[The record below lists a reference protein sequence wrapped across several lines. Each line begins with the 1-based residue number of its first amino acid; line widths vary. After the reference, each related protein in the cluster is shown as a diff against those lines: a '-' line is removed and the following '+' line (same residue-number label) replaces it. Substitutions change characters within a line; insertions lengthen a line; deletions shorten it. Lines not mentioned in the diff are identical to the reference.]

1 MVTFLPFKGYRPRLQ
16 AGEKIES
23 RISPPYD
30 VIGDEYLKQLQS
42 SQYNVTNLTLSPDA
56 DKRYTASRKLL
67 DEMIA
72 KEILLPDQP
81 SFYIYDQRFTSGG
94 KEYCRRGLVG
104 ILKTE
109 EYSEGHIIPH
119 EETFSKVKADR
130 LNLLRDMETH
140 LESIFGIFPGLG
152 ADLAK
157 KVDNAARLCYRYVD
171 GDGVEH
177 RYSRVDDEAICR
189 EITEKLK
196 DQNMLIADGH
206 HRYET
211 ALNYAKENPDNEA
224 KQYVLCTMVAADD
237 QGLVI
242 WPTHRLIDAE
252 DIGETSAL
260 KKMEKKMAMKEV
272 TEEEMEAQLK
282 DHLFGMIFKSG
293 RCFLFDNKE
302 QNENI
307 LFELDTYSAQ
317 ENILKGIYKSD
328 EGKSKVSYDAE
339 LESVKKAM
347 AEKKHDAAIILNDP
361 KLSTIWDLSEKGK
374 RMPKKTTY
382 FFPKIW
388 SGWVFY
394 LMH

>member
-140 LESIFGIFPGLG
+140 LESIFGIFPGL
-152 ADLAK
+152 
-157 KVDNAARLCYRYVD
+157 
-171 GDGVEH
+171 
-177 RYSRVDDEAICR
+177 
-189 EITEKLK
+189 
-196 DQNMLIADGH
+196 
-206 HRYET
+206 
-211 ALNYAKENPDNEA
+211 
-224 KQYVLCTMVAADD
+224 
-237 QGLVI
+237 
-242 WPTHRLIDAE
+242 
-252 DIGETSAL
+252 
-260 KKMEKKMAMKEV
+260 
-272 TEEEMEAQLK
+272 
-282 DHLFGMIFKSG
+282 
-293 RCFLFDNKE
+293 
-302 QNENI
+302 
-307 LFELDTYSAQ
+307 
-317 ENILKGIYKSD
+317 
-328 EGKSKVSYDAE
+328 
-339 LESVKKAM
+339 
-347 AEKKHDAAIILNDP
+347 
-361 KLSTIWDLSEKGK
+361 
-374 RMPKKTTY
+374 
-382 FFPKIW
+382 
-388 SGWVFY
+388 
-394 LMH
+394 

>member
-42 SQYNVTNLTLSPDA
+42 NQYNVTNLTLSPDA

-72 KEILLPDQP
+72 QEILLPDQP

-94 KEYCRRGLVG
+94 KEYNRRGLVG

-130 LNLLRDMETH
+130 LILLRDMETH

-171 GDGVEH
+171 SDGVEH
-177 RYSRVDDEAICR
+177 RYSRVNDETICK

-211 ALNYAKENPDNEA
+211 ALNYAKENPDCEA

-260 KKMEKKMAMKEV
+260 KKMEKKMVMKEV

>member
-177 RYSRVDDEAICR
+177 RYSRVDDESICG

-293 RCFLFDNKE
+293 RCFLFDNRE

-328 EGKSKVSYDAE
+328 EGKSKISYDAE

-347 AEKKHDAAIILNDP
+347 AEKKHDAAVILNDP

>member
-42 SQYNVTNLTLSPDA
+42 NQYNVTNLTLSPDA

-72 KEILLPDQP
+72 QEILLPDQP

-94 KEYCRRGLVG
+94 KEYNRRGLVG

-171 GDGVEH
+171 SDGVEH
-177 RYSRVDDEAICR
+177 RYSRVGDETICK

-211 ALNYAKENPDNEA
+211 ALNYAKENPDCEA

-260 KKMEKKMAMKEV
+260 KKMEKKMVMKEV

-361 KLSTIWDLSEKGK
+361 QLSTIWDLSEKGK

>member
-177 RYSRVDDEAICR
+177 RYSRVDDESICG

-302 QNENI
+302 QNDNI

-347 AEKKHDAAIILNDP
+347 AEKKHDAAVILNDP

>member
-42 SQYNVTNLTLSPDA
+42 NRYNVTNLTLSPDA

-72 KEILLPDQP
+72 QEILLPDQP

-94 KEYCRRGLVG
+94 KEYNRRGLVG

-171 GDGVEH
+171 SDGVEH
-177 RYSRVDDEAICR
+177 RYSRVGDETICK

-211 ALNYAKENPDNEA
+211 ALNYAKENPDCEA

-260 KKMEKKMAMKEV
+260 KKMEKKMVMKEV

-361 KLSTIWDLSEKGK
+361 QLSTIWDLSEKGK

>member
-16 AGEKIES
+16 AGEKIEC

-42 SQYNVTNLTLSPDA
+42 NRYNVTNLTLSPDA

-72 KEILLPDQP
+72 QEILLPDQP

-94 KEYCRRGLVG
+94 KEYNRRGLVG

-171 GDGVEH
+171 SDGVEH
-177 RYSRVDDEAICR
+177 RYSRITDETICK

-211 ALNYAKENPDNEA
+211 ALNYAKENPDCEA

-260 KKMEKKMAMKEV
+260 KKMEKKMVMKEV

-361 KLSTIWDLSEKGK
+361 QLSTIWDLSEKGK

>member
-1 MVTFLPFKGYRPRLQ
+1 MVTFLPFKGYRPRLA
-16 AGEKIES
+16 AGETTES
-23 RISPPYD
+23 RVSPPYD
-30 VIGDEYLKQLQS
+30 VIGDDYLKQLQS
-42 SQYNVTNLTLSPDA
+42 NPGNVTNLTLSPDA
-56 DKRYTASRKLL
+56 DKRHTKSTKLL
-67 DEMIA
+67 DEMIQTGA
-72 KEILLPDQP
+72 LLQDEP
-81 SFYIYDQRFTSGG
+81 SYYLYEQTFTSKG

-104 ILKTE
+104 ILRTE
-109 EYSEGHIIPH
+109 EYSEGNIIPH

-152 ADLAK
+152 EELTK
-157 KVDNAARLCYRYVD
+157 KVINEARLCARYVD
-171 GDGVEH
+171 KDGVEH
-177 RYSRVDDEAICR
+177 QYRRISDETLCA
-189 EITEKLK
+189 EIAEKLK
-196 DQNMLIADGH
+196 DQKMLIADGH

-211 ALNYAKENPDNEA
+211 ALNYAKENPGNEA
-224 KQYVLCTMVAADD
+224 KQFVLCTMVAADD
-237 QGLVI
+237 PGLVI

-260 KKMEKKMAMKEV
+260 KKIEKKMSMTEV

-293 RCFLFDNKE
+293 RCFLLDNKE
-302 QNENI
+302 ESDNI
-307 LFELDTYSAQ
+307 MFQLDTYSAQ

-328 EGKSKVSYDAE
+328 EGKSKVSYNAE
-339 LESVKKAM
+339 LEPVKQEM
-347 AEKKHDAAIILNDP
+347 AEKKHDAAIILNEPSLD
-361 KLSTIWDLSEKGK
+361 TIWDLAGKGK

-394 LMH
+394 KME

>member
-42 SQYNVTNLTLSPDA
+42 NRYNVTNLTLSPDA

-72 KEILLPDQP
+72 QEILLPDQP

-94 KEYCRRGLVG
+94 KEYNRRGLVG

-171 GDGVEH
+171 SDGVEH
-177 RYSRVDDEAICR
+177 RYSRVNDETICK

-211 ALNYAKENPDNEA
+211 ALNYAKENPDCEA

-237 QGLVI
+237 QGLVV

-260 KKMEKKMAMKEV
+260 KKMEKKMVMKEV

-361 KLSTIWDLSEKGK
+361 QLSTIWDLSEKGK

>member
-42 SQYNVTNLTLSPDA
+42 NRYNVTNLTLSPDA

-72 KEILLPDQP
+72 QEILLPDQP

-94 KEYCRRGLVG
+94 KEYNRRGLVG

-171 GDGVEH
+171 SDGVEH
-177 RYSRVDDEAICR
+177 RYSRVGDETICK

-211 ALNYAKENPDNEA
+211 ALNYAKENPDCEA

-260 KKMEKKMAMKEV
+260 KKMEKKMIMKEV

-361 KLSTIWDLSEKGK
+361 QLSTIWDLSEKGK

>member
-171 GDGVEH
+171 TDGVEH
-177 RYSRVDDEAICR
+177 RYSRVNDETICK

-211 ALNYAKENPDNEA
+211 ALNYAKENPDCEA

-260 KKMEKKMAMKEV
+260 KKMEKKMVMKEV

>member
-177 RYSRVDDEAICR
+177 RYSRVDDESICG

>member
-23 RISPPYD
+23 RVSPPYD

-42 SQYNVTNLTLSPDA
+42 NQYNVTNLTLSPDA

-72 KEILLPDQP
+72 QEILLPDQP

-94 KEYCRRGLVG
+94 KEYNRRGLVG

-171 GDGVEH
+171 SDGVEH
-177 RYSRVDDEAICR
+177 RYSRITDETICK

-211 ALNYAKENPDNEA
+211 ALNYAKENPDCEA

-260 KKMEKKMAMKEV
+260 KKMEKKMVMKEV

-361 KLSTIWDLSEKGK
+361 QLSTIWDLSEKGK

>member
-177 RYSRVDDEAICR
+177 RYSRVGDESICA

-347 AEKKHDAAIILNDP
+347 AEKKHDAAVILNDP

>member
-177 RYSRVDDEAICR
+177 RYSRVDDESICG

-293 RCFLFDNKE
+293 RCLLFDNKE

>member
-157 KVDNAARLCYRYVD
+157 KVDNASRLCYRYVD

-177 RYSRVDDEAICR
+177 RYSRVDDESICG

-347 AEKKHDAAIILNDP
+347 AEKKHDAAVILNDP

>member
-42 SQYNVTNLTLSPDA
+42 NRYNVTNLTLSPDA

-72 KEILLPDQP
+72 QEILLPDQP

-94 KEYCRRGLVG
+94 KEYNRRGLVG

-171 GDGVEH
+171 SDGVEH
-177 RYSRVDDEAICR
+177 RYSRITDETICK

-211 ALNYAKENPDNEA
+211 ALNYAKENPDCEA

-260 KKMEKKMAMKEV
+260 KKMEKKMVMKEV

-361 KLSTIWDLSEKGK
+361 QLSTIWDLSEKGK

>member
-42 SQYNVTNLTLSPDA
+42 NQYNVTNLTLSPDA

-72 KEILLPDQP
+72 QEILLPDQP

-94 KEYCRRGLVG
+94 KEYNRRGLVG

-171 GDGVEH
+171 SDGVEH
-177 RYSRVDDEAICR
+177 RYSRVGDETICK

-211 ALNYAKENPDNEA
+211 ALNYAKENPDCEA

-260 KKMEKKMAMKEV
+260 KKMEKKMVMKEV

-347 AEKKHDAAIILNDP
+347 AEKKHDAAVILNDP
-361 KLSTIWDLSEKGK
+361 QLSTIWDLSEKGK

>member
-104 ILKTE
+104 ILRTE

-152 ADLAK
+152 DELNR
-157 KVDNAARLCYRYVD
+157 KVENNIRLCARYVD
-171 GDGVEH
+171 KDGVEH
-177 RYSRVDDEAICR
+177 RYSRLSDEAICK

-347 AEKKHDAAIILNDP
+347 AEKKHDAAVILNDP

>member
-94 KEYCRRGLVG
+94 KEYNRRGLVG

-171 GDGVEH
+171 SDGVEH
-177 RYSRVDDEAICR
+177 RYSRITDETICK

-211 ALNYAKENPDNEA
+211 ALNYAKENPDCEA

-260 KKMEKKMAMKEV
+260 KKMEKKMVMKEV

-361 KLSTIWDLSEKGK
+361 QLSTIWDLSEKGK

>member
-81 SFYIYDQRFTSGG
+81 SFYIYDQRFTSSG

>member
-42 SQYNVTNLTLSPDA
+42 NQYNVTNLTLSPDA

-72 KEILLPDQP
+72 QEILLPDQP

-94 KEYCRRGLVG
+94 KEYNRRGLVG

-171 GDGVEH
+171 SDGVEH
-177 RYSRVDDEAICR
+177 RYSRVGDETICK

-211 ALNYAKENPDNEA
+211 ALNYAKENPDCEA

-260 KKMEKKMAMKEV
+260 KKMEKKMIMKEV

-361 KLSTIWDLSEKGK
+361 QLSTIWDLSEKGK

>member
-152 ADLAK
+152 DELNR
-157 KVDNAARLCYRYVD
+157 KVENNIRLCARYVD
-171 GDGVEH
+171 KDGVEH
-177 RYSRVDDEAICR
+177 RYSRLSDEAICK

-347 AEKKHDAAIILNDP
+347 AEKKHDAAVILNDP

>member
-140 LESIFGIFPGLG
+140 LESIFGIFPGLR

-171 GDGVEH
+171 SDGVEH
-177 RYSRVDDEAICR
+177 RYSRVNDETICK

-211 ALNYAKENPDNEA
+211 ALNYAKENPDCEA

-260 KKMEKKMAMKEV
+260 KKMEKKMVMKEV

-347 AEKKHDAAIILNDP
+347 AEKKHDAAVILNDP

>member
-81 SFYIYDQRFTSGG
+81 SFYIYDQKFTSGG

-171 GDGVEH
+171 SDGVEH
-177 RYSRVDDEAICR
+177 RYSRVGDETICK

-211 ALNYAKENPDNEA
+211 ALNYAKENPDCEA

-260 KKMEKKMAMKEV
+260 KKMEKKMVMKEV

>member
-42 SQYNVTNLTLSPDA
+42 NRYNVTNLTLSPDA

-72 KEILLPDQP
+72 QEILLPDQP

-94 KEYCRRGLVG
+94 KEYNRRGLVG

-171 GDGVEH
+171 SDGVEH
-177 RYSRVDDEAICR
+177 RYSRVGDETICK

-211 ALNYAKENPDNEA
+211 ALNYAKENPDCEA

-260 KKMEKKMAMKEV
+260 KKMEKKMVMKEV

>member
-1 MVTFLPFKGYRPRLQ
+1 MVTVLPFKGYRPRLQ

-177 RYSRVDDEAICR
+177 RYSRVGDESICA

>member
-94 KEYCRRGLVG
+94 KEYNRRGLVG

-171 GDGVEH
+171 SDGVEH
-177 RYSRVDDEAICR
+177 RYSRVNDETICK

-211 ALNYAKENPDNEA
+211 ALNYAKENPDCEA

-260 KKMEKKMAMKEV
+260 KKMEKKMVMKEV

>member
-177 RYSRVDDEAICR
+177 RYSRVDDESICR

-347 AEKKHDAAIILNDP
+347 AEKKHDAAVILNDP

>member
-42 SQYNVTNLTLSPDA
+42 NRYNVTNLTLSPDA

-72 KEILLPDQP
+72 QEILLPDQP

-94 KEYCRRGLVG
+94 KEYNRRGLVG

-171 GDGVEH
+171 SDGVEH
-177 RYSRVDDEAICR
+177 RYSRVNDETICK

-211 ALNYAKENPDNEA
+211 ALNYAKENPDCEA

-260 KKMEKKMAMKEV
+260 KKMEKKMIMKEV

-347 AEKKHDAAIILNDP
+347 AEKKHDAAVILNDP

>member
-171 GDGVEH
+171 SDGVEH
-177 RYSRVDDEAICR
+177 RYSRVGDETICK

-211 ALNYAKENPDNEA
+211 ALNYAKENPDCEA

-260 KKMEKKMAMKEV
+260 KKMEKKMVMKEV

>member
-177 RYSRVDDEAICR
+177 RYSRVDDESICG

-347 AEKKHDAAIILNDP
+347 AEKKHDAAVILNDP
-361 KLSTIWDLSEKGK
+361 QLSTIWDLSEKGK

>member
-177 RYSRVDDEAICR
+177 RYSRVDDESICG

-196 DQNMLIADGH
+196 DQSMLIADGH

-347 AEKKHDAAIILNDP
+347 AEKKHDAAVILNDP

-374 RMPKKTTY
+374 RIPKKTTY

>member
-42 SQYNVTNLTLSPDA
+42 NQYNVTNLTLSPDA

-72 KEILLPDQP
+72 QEILLPDQP

-94 KEYCRRGLVG
+94 KEYNRRGLVG

-171 GDGVEH
+171 SDGVEH
-177 RYSRVDDEAICR
+177 RYSRITDETICK

-211 ALNYAKENPDNEA
+211 ALNYAKENPDCEA

-260 KKMEKKMAMKEV
+260 KKMEKKMVMKEV

>member
-42 SQYNVTNLTLSPDA
+42 NRYNVTNLTLSPDA

-72 KEILLPDQP
+72 QEILLPDQP

-94 KEYCRRGLVG
+94 KEYNRRGLVG

-171 GDGVEH
+171 SDGVEH
-177 RYSRVDDEAICR
+177 RYSRVGDETICK

-211 ALNYAKENPDNEA
+211 ALNYAKENPDCEA

-260 KKMEKKMAMKEV
+260 KKMEKKMVMKEV

-328 EGKSKVSYDAE
+328 EGKSKVTYDAE

-361 KLSTIWDLSEKGK
+361 QLSTIWDLSEKGK

>member
-177 RYSRVDDEAICR
+177 RYSRVDDESICG

-196 DQNMLIADGH
+196 DQSMLIADGH

-347 AEKKHDAAIILNDP
+347 AEKKHDAAVILNDP